1 MSGLLSRVADNMY
14 WFGRYAERAENTAR
28 LITVHTN
35 LELDLPRTVT
45 FGWEPLIAITGND
58 GAYRSVIGE
67 YDESAVVHFLLAHPE
82 HPGALQHSI
91 TLARENLRTT
101 RDVVPREV
109 WEGITDLDLF
119 ARERLQ
125 DGLSRRGR
133 HDYLQGIVGRCQ
145 RIAGLLSGTMSHDA
159 TYEFIRL
166 GRNLER
172 GDMTSR
178 ILDVRSED
186 LLVDREGQLSPY
198 DSIQWMSLL
207 KSLTAYQMYRR
218 HVRSR
223 VTAHD
228 VLRFLLQDRDFPR
241 ALQYCL
247 TRIDS
252 CLHRLPEREGPL
264 RQVAR
269 VSRQVQQAN
278 VRQLAA
284 DGAALS
290 AYLDDLQLKL
300 AACHN
305 AIHEAYFGGEAP
317 VPEEVAGTPSQ
328 SQSQSQIS

>member
-58 GAYRSVIGE
+58 GAYRSVIDE
-67 YDESAVVHFLLAHPE
+67 YDESAVVHFLLAHPD
-82 HPGALQHSI
+82 HPGALLHSI
-91 TLARENLRTT
+91 AMARENLRTT

-109 WEGITDLDLF
+109 WEEITDLDLF
-119 ARERLQ
+119 ARERL
-125 DGLSRRGR
+125 DAGLSRRGR

-145 RIAGLLSGTMSHDA
+145 RITGLLSGTLRHDA
-159 TYEFIRL
+159 AYEFVRL

-186 LLVDREGQLSPY
+186 LLVDRQGQLSPY

-252 CLHRLPEREGPL
+252 CLRRLPEREAPL
-264 RQVAR
+264 RQVGR

-284 DGAALS
+284 DSDALS

-305 AIHEAYFGGEAP
+305 AIHEAYFGGDALAP
-317 VPEEVAGTPSQ
+317 AESAAAPSQ
-328 SQSQSQIS
+328 SQSQTS